1 MLVITETWFDKAS
14 IYNDLVPDGYSI
26 HLQNRIDRRGGGVA
40 IVYRTSLHVTRETPT
55 QLSSFEHTSII
66 ISNIKPTI
74 RVIGLY
80 RPPNLKK
87 SADFSDDLALLLEN
101 YNSTPHRTVISGDF
115 NAHMNNNSD
124 VFAKAICSVLSDCNL
139 KQHIAEPTHRLGN
152 ILDLVITPADGE
164 LIVKITVHDYSI
176 SDHYLVVAKLSCCVE
191 PPKMQQRTYRAFK
204 AIVADTFCK
213 DLSQTDMFL
222 SPSDDV
228 NVFVAQIES
237 NITGVL
243 NVHAPL
249 KTTKRHRQ
257 AEHWQDKLID
267 ELKQRRRYFERKYR
281 RTRSGAYKRM
291 YKLMCRCT
299 NSVITTRHK
308 KHFAEKI
315 DVSSGSKM
323 AWKQAQKLLSTTDEP
338 TENSPTDIVKLCDS
352 LQAFFSDKIN
362 KISLNI
368 SSLIASLQ
376 LPNLPHSTSCPK
388 LQNSLTTFHQV
399 TEDDVKRIITSSPPK
414 TSGADVMPTWLL
426 LQCLETLAPSFT
438 RLFNLSLS
446 SGVFPESFKSAR
458 VTPLIKKPG
467 LDKTVYSNYRP
478 ISNLAFLGKT
488 LERIVLEQLQCHMDS
503 EPVLNPNQ
511 SAYRRLHSTET
522 ALNRITNDILSAM
535 DNRKVTI
542 MSCSTSQQLSTRSII
557 RFCSKG

>member
-1 MLVITETWFDKAS
+1 M
-14 IYNDLVPDGYSI
+14 YNFIS
-26 HLQNRIDRRGGGVA
+26 
-40 IVYRTSLHVTRETPT
+40 VTYT
-55 QLSSFEHTSII
+55 H
-66 ISNIKPTI
+66 
-74 RVIGLY
+74 
-80 RPPNLKK
+80 
-87 SADFSDDLALLLEN
+87 
-101 YNSTPHRTVISGDF
+101 TVISGDF
-115 NAHMNNNSD
+115 NAQMNDNSY

-139 KQHIAEPTHRLGN
+139 KQHIAEPTDRLSN

-164 LIVKITVHDYSI
+164 LIVKTTVHEYSI
-176 SDHYLVVAKLSCCVE
+176 SDHYLVVAKLSYCVE

-228 NVFVAQIES
+228 NVFAAQIES
-237 NITGVL
+237 SITGVL

-257 AEHWQDKLID
+257 AERWQDGHID

-281 RTRSGAYKRM
+281 RTRSGAYKRV
-291 YKLMCRCT
+291 YKLTCRCT
-299 NSVITTRHK
+299 NSAITTRHK
-308 KHFAEKI
+308 EHFTEKI

-338 TENSPTDIVKLCDS
+338 TENSPTDTVKLCDS

-438 RLFNLSLS
+438 RLCKFRSAQGCFLNHSRVHASLHLSRS
-446 SGVFPESFKSAR
+446 QV
-458 VTPLIKKPG
+458 LIKQSIPTIDLSRTWLFLARDWNG
-467 LDKTVYSNYRP
+467 LFLNNCNVTWTASRHSIP
-478 ISNLAFLGKT
+478 IRVPTDIF
-488 LERIVLEQLQCHMDS
+488 IQQ
-503 EPVLNPNQ
+503 
-511 SAYRRLHSTET
+511 RRHSIASPMTFCLLWT
-522 ALNRITNDILSAM
+522 TGRS
-535 DNRKVTI
+535 R
-542 MSCSTSQQLSTRSII
+542 SCRCSTSQQLSTRSII
-557 RFCSKG
+557 RFCRKVDNKLQYHSDCASLAEFLSH